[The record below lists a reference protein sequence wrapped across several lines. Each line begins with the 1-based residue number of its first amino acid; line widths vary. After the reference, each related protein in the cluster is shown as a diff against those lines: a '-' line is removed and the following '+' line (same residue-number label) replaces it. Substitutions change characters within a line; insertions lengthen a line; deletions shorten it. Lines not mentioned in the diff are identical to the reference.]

1 MSQFPHIHL
10 PLQHAQ
16 AFDAN
21 PVSVVPLP
29 DGEILL
35 NFAGQPII
43 TKLDAHLGLI
53 WEKTMQGLLSNFKR
67 SLLSASYDGKLFAI
81 AGMTDIQI
89 LDAADAR
96 VLHRVEHPSW
106 ERFPGA
112 TCYFSR
118 DMIWYIL
125 PDEGLRVMNA
135 LTFEVIASC
144 RLVEAESYIF
154 HATPDKNS
162 ILLEAIAG
170 QEDTILMKVE
180 LKEGIIV
187 IARLPQCVGIM
198 GNFAPSGKEFVMAPY
213 YDGPVKI
220 YSFPDIAMIT
230 EVDQAAIFEGSKD
243 YPAIEPDNINYTVYF
258 IADNTIL
265 LLSQFGRLLLLD
277 RKDLR
282 CKAEVMAEGIV
293 FTAHDLAG
301 DPTNKRDQIY
311 DYSSNIINV
320 MIVHNQ
326 LLLTT
331 ASGELRNYKLPV

>member
-1 MSQFPHIHL
+1 MSQFPHIQL
-10 PLQHAQ
+10 PLQHKRT
-16 AFDAN
+16 FNAN
-21 PVSVVPLP
+21 PISVVPLP
-29 DGEILL
+29 DGGILL
-35 NFAGQPII
+35 NFASQPVI
-43 TKLDAHLGLI
+43 TKLDANLAI
-53 WEKTMQGLLSNFKR
+53 VWEKTIQGELSNFKR
-67 SLLSASYDGKLFAI
+67 SKVSASFDGKLFAI

-96 VLHRVEHPSW
+96 VLHMVEHPSW

-112 TCYFSR
+112 VCYFSR
-118 DMIWYIL
+118 DMIWYVL
-125 PDEGLRVMNA
+125 PNDGLYLINA

-144 RLVEAESYIF
+144 PLLEAESYIF
-154 HATPDKNS
+154 HATPDKDI

-170 QEDTILMKVE
+170 QDDAILMKVA
-180 LKEGIIV
+180 LKEGIITIV
-187 IARLPQCVGIM
+187 ELHQCMGIM

-230 EVDQAAIFEGSKD
+230 EVDQAAIFDGSKD
-243 YPAIEPDNINYTVYF
+243 YPAIEPDNINYSVCF

-320 MIVHNQ
+320 MIVHNR

-331 ASGELRNYKLPV
+331 ASGELRNYELPV